1 MCNYCS
7 IYSYDVCNF
16 SVALRKYLRS
26 IYTYETPT
34 GAPRPPD
41 IDFNLETF
49 TPMRPLSHIPE
60 LDNIYEEIP
69 DVQGTSFQPRPSQS
83 ERRSRDGI
91 QTEVKVLD
99 TPDASDNDNE
109 SGSSSATSGDEV
121 SSNTIPNQHL
131 HQVPSEYLHPATY
144 VNVQPKLYK
153 PDEQ

>member
-16 SVALRKYLRS
+16 SVALRKYLRG

-34 GAPRPPD
+34 GAPHPPD
-41 IDFNLETF
+41 IDIKLETF

-69 DVQGTSFQPRPSQS
+69 DVQETSIQPRPSQL
-83 ERRSRDGI
+83 ERRRRDGS

-99 TPDASDNDNE
+99 TPDVSDNDNE
-109 SGSSSATSGDEV
+109 SGSSSATSGDEG
-121 SSNTIPNQHL
+121 SSNTIPNQHQ

-153 PDEQ
+153 PDEH